1 MISNNNTLWLLSY
14 TIEGAK
20 RTIEDYNLLNNNL
33 SSKIDLNQIIINS
46 DEGSAFDPAVFL
58 SKKDIFAVLL
68 VLEKEGLKNEK
79 YNQCINNFC
88 DLVSKKENFRLFVV
102 LENIKFDELRQLT
115 FDNKFDSLKELFDT
129 VQISETDSSTLKSNI
144 LTYFDDLDNIT
155 KNMIYKRVKIFFNRI
170 VGLSALYL
178 EVMCIIITILAV
190 LTTRFYDMSI
200 INNLPNEYKSILAL
214 VSGMT
219 YFLIISIIIY
229 FVTNRS
235 IYDVSKLDHLM
246 LLIFSIFFLPAPAW
260 MIDVVNASW
269 IWFNL
274 GIFGGI
280 IIDLTRRNRIN
291 TRRILKKIDKTQ
303 ITRKGYD
310 LPKKIKESIYGNE
323 LNPLNVPMF
332 PNTRPN
338 IFISYTRSSEWSSKI
353 ADMIA
358 QKLKESS
365 TLYFLDRHDIREG
378 SNWRRA
384 LNENLGESLVF
395 ISLIENNTISRSW
408 PAAELET
415 ALYGKHLTGSPYIVI
430 LENDDITEDRIN
442 TALPVFESILKMP
455 REAVNEFQPKIIQ
468 IKSSI
473 KNPNKKFEQIS
484 QLVSSIQ
491 HYPGSVAVFESKFAS
506 LINLLILPL
515 ILILNSLASVASIVG
530 IIGIFLI
537 FLNYLNIIYVLSF
550 ISQYNLDIPIFL
562 YFVYS
567 TAYFVKIELNNK
579 FEKMD
584 IFNELETNATKLNI
598 ILSLAGLLF
607 FIQHI
612 VFTNGMNF
620 FIIILAVFTWGL
632 GWLVGE
638 NFIFNIWREKTNI

>member
-1 MISNNNTLWLLSY
+1 MILNHNTLWLLSY
-14 TIEGAK
+14 TFDGAK
-20 RTIEDYNLLNNNL
+20 RTIEDYNL
-33 SSKIDLNQIIINS
+33 STIDLNQIIINS
-46 DEGSAFDPAVFL
+46 NEGSTFDPKVIL
-58 SKKDIFAVLL
+58 SKKDIFAALL
-68 VLEKEGLKNEK
+68 VLEKEGLENEK
-79 YNQCINNFC
+79 YNQCIKNFC
-88 DLVSKKENFRLFVV
+88 DLVSQKENFRLFIV
-102 LENIKFDELRQLT
+102 LENIKFDELQQLT
-115 FDNKFDSLKELFDT
+115 FDNKFDSLNELFDT
-129 VQISETDSSTLKSNI
+129 VQISETNSSTLKSNI

-155 KNMIYKRVKIFFNRI
+155 KNMIYKRAKIFFNRI
-170 VGLSALYL
+170 FGLSALYIQ
-178 EVMCIIITILAV
+178 VMCIIITILAV
-190 LTTRFYDMSI
+190 LTTRFYDINI

-219 YFLIISIIIY
+219 YFVFISIIIY
-229 FVTNRS
+229 FVSNRS
-235 IYDVSKLDHLM
+235 IYDVSKLEHIM

-260 MIDVVNASW
+260 MIDTVNASW
-269 IWFNL
+269 IWFTL
-274 GIFGGI
+274 GIFGGM
-280 IIDLTRRNRIN
+280 IIDLTRRNMIN

-303 ITRKGYD
+303 ITRKGND
-310 LPKKIKESIYGNE
+310 LPKKIKESIYGDE

-338 IFISYTRSSEWSSKI
+338 VFISYTRSSEWSSKI
-353 ADMIA
+353 AEIIA

-365 TLYFLDRHDIREG
+365 TLYFLDRHDIMEG

-395 ISLIENNTISRSW
+395 ISLIENNTISRPW

-430 LENDDITEDRIN
+430 LEKDDVTEGRIN

-473 KNPNKKFEQIS
+473 ENSNKKFEQIS
-484 QLVSSIQ
+484 QLVWSIQ
-491 HYPGSVAVFESKFAS
+491 NYPGRIAVFNSKLAS

-515 ILILNSLASVASIVG
+515 SLILNSIASVASIVG
-530 IIGIFLI
+530 VLGIILI
-537 FLNYLNIIYVLSF
+537 ILNYLNIIPVFNY
-550 ISQYNLDIPIFL
+550 ISQYNLDIPLFL

-567 TAYFVKIELNNK
+567 TAYYVKIEINNK

-598 ILSLAGLLF
+598 IVSLAGLLF
-607 FIQHI
+607 FIQYI
-612 VFTNGMNF
+612 VFTNGIDF
-620 FIIILAVFTWGL
+620 FTIILAVFTWCL